1 MVNSV
6 VLVGR
11 AGRDAEIRYLEPSG
25 TPKTT
30 FSLAVDRPV
39 KRTEGQDTTDWLRI
53 ELWEKQAQIAADFV
67 KKGTLVGIQGRL
79 EIQRWKDQNSGQWR
93 EMPVV
98 RATNLRL
105 LGKRDD
111 REAPDGEEYAG

>member
-25 TPKTT
+25 TAKTT
-30 FSLAVDRPV
+30 FNLAVDRPV
-39 KRTEGQDTTDWLRI
+39 KRTEGVDTTDWFRI
-53 ELWEKQAQIAADFV
+53 ELWEKQAQIAADYV
-67 KKGTLVGIQGRL
+67 RKGTLVGIQGRL
-79 EIQRWKDQNSGQWR
+79 EIQRWKDQTSGQWR

-105 LGKRDD
+105 LGKRED
-111 REAPDGEEYAG
+111 RVAPDEEALA